1 MGWGFNWV
9 SSSAND
15 FNYDYHVS
23 FTPEQLTQGEVT
35 YNYGS
40 IQNSMSE
47 RPGISVF
54 CKDPDGAIFH
64 TYSCYSGGLDM
75 LNVAYHYIDLTPK
88 GRDEQGL
95 SFPMA

>member
-64 TYSCYSGGLDM
+64 TYSCYSRGLDM